1 MDSQQILNR
10 IKGKRNEKG
19 ITQDEMALRLGIT
32 QKTQNLKE
40 NGKAD
45 FTLAELATIINILE
59 CKFTDI
65 FLP

>member
-32 QKTQNLKE
+32 QKTYNLKE